1 MAKEYEPLDPKELRT
16 APLARRQSKVHLG
29 MVGRAWEPGGRFADF
44 LKTLPQILAGQDFG
58 DLVGA
63 IVAAHRAGK
72 PVILGFGAHVIKVG
86 LSPVLIDLCER
97 GIVTALATNGAS
109 PVHDFELA
117 TVGFTSEDVEA
128 ALGGGDFGVAEE
140 TGRTINEAVREGLG
154 KGWGFGRSLGEKLLA
169 LKPPHLNQ
177 SVFAAAARL
186 GIPATVHVAIGTD
199 IYHMHPAFDGAAAG
213 EATAR
218 DFRLLAGVVAKLGG
232 GGVYLNVGS
241 AVLLPEVFLKAL
253 SLARNLGHPVR
264 DFVTANLDFLQ
275 HYRPTQNVVRR
286 PVAGGAGRG
295 FALTG
300 HHEILFPLLAA
311 AVLEALATAGETL
324 EA

>member
-1 MAKEYEPLDPKELRT
+1 MANTYEPLDPKKLRT
-16 APLARRQSKVHLG
+16 VPLGQRRSKVHLAH
-29 MVGRAWEPGGRFADF
+29 VGRAWTPGGTLADF
-44 LKTLPQILAGQDFG
+44 LQTLPQILAGEDFRE
-58 DLVGA
+58 LVAA
-63 IVAAHRAGK
+63 IVAAPRAGK

-86 LSPVLIDLCER
+86 LSPLLIDLCER

-140 TGRTINEAVREGLG
+140 TGRTINEAVRDGVA
-154 KGWGFGRSLGEKLLA
+154 KGWGFGRALGERLLA
-169 LKPPHLNQ
+169 LKPPHLDR
-177 SVFAAAARL
+177 SLFAAAARL
-186 GIPATVHVAIGTD
+186 GIPATVHVAVGTD

-213 EATAR
+213 EASAR
-218 DFRLLAGVVAKLGG
+218 DFRLLAGVVAHLGG

-241 AVLLPEVFLKAL
+241 AVLLPEVFLKAV

-295 FALTG
+295 YALTG

-311 AVLEALATAGETL
+311 AVLEALAA
-324 EA
+324 ARR

>member
-1 MAKEYEPLDPKELRT
+1 LAKTYEPLDPGKLRT
-16 APLARRQSKVHLG
+16 SPLARRQSKVHLAH
-29 MVGRAWEPGGRFADF
+29 VGRAWQPGGRLADF
-44 LKTLPQILAGQDFG
+44 LKTLPRILAGEDFRE
-58 DLVGA
+58 LVA
-63 IVAAHRAGK
+63 TIVAAHRAGK

-86 LSPVLIDLCER
+86 LSPLVIDLCER
-97 GIVTALATNGAS
+97 GIISALATNGAS
-109 PVHDFELA
+109 LVHDFELA

-140 TGRTINEAVREGLG
+140 TGRTINEAVGEGLE

-169 LKPPHLNQ
+169 LKPPHLDQ
-177 SVFAAAARL
+177 SLFAAAARL

-213 EATAR
+213 EASAR
-218 DFRLLAGVVAKLGG
+218 DFRLLAGAVAHLGG

-311 AVLEALATAGETL
+311 AVLESLATPGEPL